1 MDVNLGR
8 LVARS
13 CEQLAI
19 QEDVRERI
27 VAFLQQRLHVQIREK
42 GYGHE
47 LSTLAVSVAGS
58 RPLQVLRFLEV
69 FSKLQAEQ
77 WFVELVT
84 SAVRVRNI
92 LAKSGD
98 ASAAVDESLFAKE
111 AESRL
116 YAEIVRINPLVEE
129 ALAGQDWKALAG
141 YLSELSPF
149 VTSFFEDVLVMDPD
163 ERVKCNR
170 IHLLGLCN
178 ALFLKVGD
186 LGILKGV

>member
-19 QEDVRERI
+19 PEDVRERI

-84 SAVRVRNI
+84 SAVRVITSRQN
-92 LAKSGD
+92 GD
-98 ASAAVDESLFAKE
+98 VSRPSMKPLPKRPETKL
-111 AESRL
+111 AESS
-116 YAEIVRINPLVEE
+116 ESILVEE
-129 ALAGQDWKALAG
+129 ALSGQDWKALAESVG
-141 YLSELSPF
+141 TFAICY
-149 VTSFFEDVLVMDPD
+149 VIFEDVPMKG
-163 ERVKCNR
+163 KCNR
-170 IHLLGLCN
+170 MHLLGLCN
-178 ALFLKVGD
+178 ASSRVGD
-186 LGILKGV
+186 LGVRGV

>member
-1 MDVNLGR
+1 M
-8 LVARS
+8 
-13 CEQLAI
+13 
-19 QEDVRERI
+19 
-27 VAFLQQRLHVQIREK
+27 
-42 GYGHE
+42 
-47 LSTLAVSVAGS
+47 
-58 RPLQVLRFLEV
+58 LRFLEV

-98 ASAAVDESLFAKE
+98 ASAAVDETLFAKE

-129 ALAGQDWKALAG
+129 ALSGQDWKALAG